1 MSRNFVVEWNYFW
14 LKSNNYFCWMKLL
27 LVEVEQIFFWNKI
40 IFGWSWIMIF
50 VEWNYFWLKLNKYLC
65 WMKINW
71 VEVEQILPLN
81 MNVQVVEFCN
91 IWLSIV
97 ERHSYANWKGAE
109 NGFVRL
115 SRPRITLRYSKLKGS
130 GNGFVH
136 LSRPRVTLR
145 SHGRVGKKFSNFQ
158 WLPALKICVGRYTF
172 SD

>member
-50 VEWNYFWLKLNKYLC
+50 VEWNYFWLKLNKYFC

-71 VEVEQILPLN
+71 VEVEQILLLN

-97 ERHSYANWKGAE
+97 ERHSYRNWKRAE

-115 SRPRITLRYSKLKGS
+115 SRPRITLRSSKLKARKWICSFVSSS
-130 GNGFVH
+130 GKSS
-136 LSRPRVTLR
+136 LSRACWQ
-145 SHGRVGKKFSNFQ
+145 KI
-158 WLPALKICVGRYTF
+158 LKLSVITCA
-172 SD
+172 